1 MKKLLASFALLASV
15 PGCFTATGAA
25 IGHHYATEKDDSP
38 QVAGVLF
45 GIALDVA
52 TVALVTSAARDAT
65 SDGGFTYGP
74 GEGMPR

>member
-1 MKKLLASFALLASV
+1 MTKLLASLALLAAV
-15 PGCFTATGAA
+15 PGCFTASGAA

-38 QVAGVLF
+38 QVAGVVI

-52 TVALVTSAARDAT
+52 TVALLASAARDAT